1 MGSMFSNFSRYV
13 DSGRRRSSRDRR
25 RYEPDYGYDR
35 RDRYYEPGYDDRRPL
50 YDYDR
55 ALEEERAREAAYA
68 REREAAAA
76 REREAV
82 LTREREESVR
92 EAARAR
98 EREEDAREREADLVR
113 EKAENAATIKAMGR
127 EKSDLQAQVAEL
139 KQQVELL
146 NSLMEKKDNQLKEF
160 EEAME
165 NNNSEQINNL
175 IVQINDRFSKLENK
189 LDVDN
194 GKNDQMVNVISENVH
209 NESVKCYR
217 NIQVILEE
225 IQKKLDIVENKKV
238 SLLGT
243 TACVVI
249 TMLLSLGNLALLV
262 LRILGIV

>member
-1 MGSMFSNFSRYV
+1 MGNMFSNFSRFA
-13 DSGRRRSSRDRR
+13 DSGRRRPGSRDRR

-35 RDRYYEPGYDDRRPL
+35 RDRYYEPEYDGRRPL

-55 ALEEERAREAAYA
+55 DLEEERARD
-68 REREAAAA
+68 REAAL
-76 REREAV
+76 V
-82 LTREREESVR
+82 REREESVR
-92 EAARAR
+92 EAALAR
-98 EREEDAREREADLVR
+98 EREESAREREASLVR
-113 EKAENAATIKAMGR
+113 EKAENAATIKEMGR
-127 EKSDLQAQVAEL
+127 ERSDLQAQVAEL

-175 IVQINDRFSKLENK
+175 IVQINDRFSKLESK
-189 LDVDN
+189 MDADT
-194 GKNDQMVNVISENVH
+194 GRNDQMVNVISENVH